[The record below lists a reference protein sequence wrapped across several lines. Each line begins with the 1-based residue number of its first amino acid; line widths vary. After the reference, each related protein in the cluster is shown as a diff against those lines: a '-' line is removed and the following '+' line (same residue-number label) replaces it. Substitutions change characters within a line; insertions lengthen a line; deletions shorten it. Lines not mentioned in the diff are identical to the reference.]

1 MTEPAA
7 ARVLQVLQGVLGPP
21 PAALHEPRLAGNE
34 WLYVKECLDSG
45 WVSSVGAF
53 VDRFERE
60 LAARAGVGHAVAV
73 VNGTAALHVCLLL
86 AGVRPG
92 DEVLAPALTFIAT
105 INAISYC
112 GARPHFVDS
121 DPHTLGLDPAALE
134 AHLRQIAEIRGGTCV
149 NRHTGAPLRAVVP
162 MHVFGHVV
170 DMAALLAVA
179 ERWRLAVVE
188 DAAEALGSSRDGRP
202 AGSFARLAA
211 LSFNGN
217 KITTCGGGGAVLT
230 DDEDLARRARH
241 LTTTAKRPHPWAF
254 EHDAVGF
261 NYRLP
266 NINAA
271 LGVAQLEQLAGFV
284 AAKRRLAE
292 TYRAA
297 CAAAG
302 LAFVGEPAGCRSNYW
317 LNAVLLDD
325 IGQRDAVLAATNQA
339 GYMTRPAWT
348 PIHQL
353 AIYGDCPRAALPV
366 VEDLAARLVNL
377 PSGAALGERLA

>member
-1 MTEPAA
+1 MTEQAV
-7 ARVLQVLQGVLGPP
+7 ARVLQVLRDVLGPP
-21 PAALHEPRLAGNE
+21 PAVLHEPRLAGNE
-34 WLYVKECLDSG
+34 WIYVKECLDSG

-121 DPHTLGLDPAALE
+121 DPGTLGVDPAALE
-134 AHLRQIAEIRGGTCV
+134 EHLRQVAEIRGGTCV
-149 NRHTGAPLRAVVP
+149 NRHTGATLRAVVP

-266 NINAA
+266 NLNAA

-297 CAAAG
+297 CAATG

-325 IGQRDAVLAATNQA
+325 IAQRDAVLAATNQA

-353 AIYGDCPRAALPV
+353 AIYGDCPRAPLPV